1 MNVERSELLLEK
13 VAAAQT
19 VAAKAA
25 AAKAVAA
32 KAVAAKVAAPITV
45 PRFTTLWA
53 EHPAAT
59 YPYSLN
65 PRALLLYFVMLVG
78 IWGFWTYEAATEGI
92 DVAVG
97 AVGGLF
103 ALVTIGAFVN
113 LGYWL
118 VVRSRSGVICTPAFL
133 AWRDNNAA
141 YQVPWAEV
149 DFDELG
155 LTNLQAYRSEE
166 FNLTV
171 RGHTLCIYKPH
182 LRLRNTEL
190 FLGALFQFLK
200 AEGRI
205 PTRPPKE
212 SKR

>member
-1 MNVERSELLLEK
+1 MKVERSESGVTK
-13 VAAAQT
+13 GAPVAL
-19 VAAKAA
+19 
-25 AAKAVAA
+25 
-32 KAVAAKVAAPITV
+32 AAPIPV
-45 PRFTTLWA
+45 ERFATLWA

-78 IWGFWTYEAATEGI
+78 IWSFWSYEAATSGI
-92 DVAVG
+92 DIPVG
-97 AVGGLF
+97 VVGGVF
-103 ALVTIGAFVN
+103 ALVTIGALVN

-118 VVRSRSGVICTPAFL
+118 VVRSQSGVICTPAFL
-133 AWRDNNAA
+133 AWRDRGAA
-141 YQVPWAEV
+141 YQVPWSEV

-155 LTNLQAYRSEE
+155 LTNLRAFRSEE
-166 FNLTV
+166 FNLTI
-171 RGHTLCIYKPH
+171 RGRTLCIYRPH
-182 LRLRNTEL
+182 LRLKNTEL
-190 FLGALFQFLK
+190 FLGAVFQFLK

>member
-1 MNVERSELLLEK
+1 MKVERAESG
-13 VAAAQT
+13 VAKGT
-19 VAAKAA
+19 PVAM
-25 AAKAVAA
+25 
-32 KAVAAKVAAPITV
+32 APPLPIE
-45 PRFTTLWA
+45 RFTSLWA
-53 EHPAAT
+53 EYPAAT

-78 IWGFWTYEAATEGI
+78 IWSFWSYEAATSGI
-92 DVAVG
+92 DVPVG
-97 AVGGLF
+97 VVGGVF
-103 ALVTIGAFVN
+103 GLVTIGALVN

-118 VVRSRSGVICTPAFL
+118 TVRSRSGVICTPAFL
-133 AWRDNNAA
+133 AWRDRDEA

-155 LTNLQAYRSEE
+155 LTNLRAYRSEE
-166 FNLTV
+166 FNLTI
-171 RGHTLCIYKPH
+171 RGRTLCIYRPH
-182 LRLRNTEL
+182 LRLKNTEL
-190 FLGALFQFLK
+190 FLGAVFQFLK